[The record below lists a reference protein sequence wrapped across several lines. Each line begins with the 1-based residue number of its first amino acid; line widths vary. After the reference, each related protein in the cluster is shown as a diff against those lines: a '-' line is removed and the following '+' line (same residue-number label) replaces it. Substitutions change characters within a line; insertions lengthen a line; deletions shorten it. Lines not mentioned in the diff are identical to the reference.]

1 MTLRPGITVVIP
13 SIPPRRSLL
22 RRAVTSVLAQTMP
35 AAALSVVV
43 DSDRLGAAVTRQ
55 RALDAVNTRWVAFLD
70 DDDEMKP
77 NHLEALFSAAV
88 DYDALYLWSRFQVA
102 LPKRGYRVPGF
113 RGAEYELRDGP
124 EPLGAGT
131 FEQWNPRQPAQTTIT
146 TLVSTELARDVGGFT
161 PPPVDCSI
169 CPVFA
174 GVCEHAVID
183 GQRAGEDWDFTL
195 RCVAAAS
202 PARFRHV
209 PEVTWLWHHHENN
222 TSGLP
227 DRW

>member
-13 SIPPRRSLL
+13 SIPPRRNLL
-22 RRAVTSVLAQTMP
+22 RRAVASVLGQTMP

-102 LPKRGYRVPGF
+102 LPKRGYRVPRF
-113 RGAEYELRDGP
+113 RGEEYELRDGP

-131 FEQWNPRQPAQTTIT
+131 FEQWNDEQPAQTTIT
-146 TLVSTELARDVGGFT
+146 TLVSTELARAVGGFV
-161 PPPVDCSI
+161 PPT
-169 CPVFA
+169 A
-174 GVCEHAVID
+174 KGEID

-195 RCVAAAS
+195 RCRAAVPLDAM
-202 PARFRHV
+202 RHV
-209 PEVTWLWHHHENN
+209 PAVTWLWHHHESN